1 MQPASA
7 HYAQT
12 PPQPAASSTDSS
24 MLQAI
29 ARTVDS
35 VLFSPRNSPR
45 HMDIERAAYILAAFE
60 SAQYFQEHLRL
71 ARNLVQG
78 PALLEFALDQ
88 ASLDGLVLEFG
99 VASGSS
105 MRLIA
110 GRSPRFTV
118 HGFDSFEGLPE
129 DWTHF
134 QRKGRFSSAGQPPAN
149 MPPNCQFH
157 VGWFQDTLPD
167 FLTEH
172 PEPVRFAHIDC
183 DLYASTKTVLD
194 ALAGRLVPGSILVF
208 DEFWNYPGWQHHEVK
223 ALQEFTDESG
233 LDFAFIGFASAYTSV
248 AVRVDAPAKT

>member
-1 MQPASA
+1 MDPASS

-12 PPQPAASSTDSS
+12 SPKTGPSPTGSN

-29 ARTVDS
+29 AQTVDS

-88 ASLDGLVLEFG
+88 ANLDGLVLEFG

-110 GRSPRFTV
+110 GRSPRYTV

-157 VGWFQDTLPD
+157 VGWFQDTLPP
-167 FLTEH
+167 FLSQH
-172 PEPVRFAHIDC
+172 AEPVRFAHIDC

-194 ALAGRLVPGSILVF
+194 ALADRLVPGSVLVF
-208 DEFWNYPGWQHHEVK
+208 DEFWNYPGWQNHEVK
-223 ALQEFTDESG
+223 ALKEFTDETG
-233 LDFAFIGFASAYTSV
+233 LEFSFIGFASAYTSV
-248 AVRVDAPAKT
+248 AVRVEAPAKT